1 MPLNIIVKSG
11 GRKKMSDDE
20 MAHYL
25 AKQNEQAVIREKA
38 TYRDRS
44 RQIRKDAEKIK
55 LPKGMQI
62 GGVYDART
70 YFRHEQQNPG
80 CTSDETYMRELRRD
94 NDEMRMK

>member
-1 MPLNIIVKSG
+1 MPINIIVKSG

-44 RQIRKDAEKIK
+44 RQIR
-55 LPKGMQI
+55 
-62 GGVYDART
+62 T